1 MCYVPPMRK
10 TSSSR
15 AAYNEALG
23 ITVNQLLFEH
33 RLTRKELAAHF
44 GVTQPVVS
52 RKLRGQVNW
61 TAEELSIMAGLF
73 GLSMDSFTPVRADDG
88 WVPAARASGRWKT
101 PARVGAGVSGM
112 VAGEGFEPSTSGL
125 RAGLVHLA
133 RGAVLA
139 LEHAELV
146 LRHRLRGAA

>member
-1 MCYVPPMRK
+1 MRK

-88 WVPAARASGRWKT
+88 WAASSRSRDAMPGACASTMRAAMCSRRRDRSPAWVARPSRSTPPPGPSSSISSKADSG
-101 PARVGAGVSGM
+101 SQ
-112 VAGEGFEPSTSGL
+112 
-125 RAGLVHLA
+125 
-133 RGAVLA
+133 
-139 LEHAELV
+139 
-146 LRHRLRGAA
+146 